1 MARIDDIRSS
11 DFGSGGSGSE
21 PAFNRGTF
29 AAETCCEHTTEQQS
43 ATEFL
48 GEKAERAVEAIG
60 AGMESVGKAIR
71 EHAPDHGVLGNAG
84 RAVGDKLEAGGHYV
98 EEQGLKGIGDDVTT
112 AIRKNPVPALCIGF
126 GIGFLAMCMFRR

>member
-1 MARIDDIRSS
+1 MARIDDI
-11 DFGSGGSGSE
+11 GSANYGSALGSE

-29 AAETCCEHTTEQQS
+29 ATDTCCTEQQS
-43 ATEFL
+43 ATAFL
-48 GEKAERAVEAIG
+48 GEKAEQAVEAIG

-71 EHAPDHGVLGNAG
+71 DHAPDHGVLGNAG

-98 EEQGLKGIGDDVTT
+98 EEQGLKGIGDDVTMS
-112 AIRKNPVPALCIGF
+112 IRKNPVPALCIGF